1 MKEIRDGLLPKL
13 ILTDIDGVWTDGGMY
28 YDQTGN
34 EWKKFHTYDSAGILF
49 ARTAG
54 IPTGIITG
62 EETDIV
68 ARRARKLKV
77 DYLFQGVKDKLKVV
91 EDLCSDLDIEICDVA
106 YIGDDINDWQLLKAA
121 GWAGVPCGAPD
132 YIMELANVPLEC
144 KGGQGCFRE
153 FVEKIIGRDKIRA
166 LIEEIVLDRQ

>member
-1 MKEIRDGLLPKL
+1 M
-13 ILTDIDGVWTDGGMY
+13 TV
-28 YDQTGN
+28 
-34 EWKKFHTYDSAGILF
+34 
-49 ARTAG
+49 
-54 IPTGIITG
+54 
-62 EETDIV
+62 
-68 ARRARKLKV
+68 LKV
-77 DYLFQGVKDKLKVV
+77 DYLLQGVKDKLKVV
-91 EDLCSDLDIEICDVA
+91 KDLCSDLDIEICDVA